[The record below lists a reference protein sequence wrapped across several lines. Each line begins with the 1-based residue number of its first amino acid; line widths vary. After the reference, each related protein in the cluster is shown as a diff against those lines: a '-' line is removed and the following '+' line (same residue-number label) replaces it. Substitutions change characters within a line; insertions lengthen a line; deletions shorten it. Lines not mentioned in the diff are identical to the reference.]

1 MNETPRAVGEGP
13 ESGGVGGP
21 HTSMALHQRFPANIQ
36 ELILAVRIDDDAEM
50 ESLIKELWNDV
61 GKLDRYKSASKQLTL
76 TPGLTKFVQASAL
89 FYGSVR
95 QGRAGQ
101 IL

>member
-1 MNETPRAVGEGP
+1 METPSQSGSVQVPWMNETPRAVGERP

-50 ESLIKELWNDV
+50 
-61 GKLDRYKSASKQLTL
+61 
-76 TPGLTKFVQASAL
+76 
-89 FYGSVR
+89 GSGDYR
-95 QGRAGQ
+95 LRTS
-101 IL
+101 